1 MPRIVPVLDLSRF
14 EQGAS
19 ERRTFLADLRSAS
32 RDIGFFYLAGHGI
45 SWAEIS
51 EVLTAT
57 RRFFALA
64 EADKLAIEMVKSS
77 QFRGYTRA
85 GGELTKG
92 KADWREQLDIGVE
105 RQPIAQG
112 PGIPAWTRLQGP
124 NQWPA
129 ALPELKPALLAWQA
143 KATAVAIRLLK
154 AFALSLDQAE
164 DAFDPIYREQPNH
177 RMKIVRY
184 PGREATGDDQGVG
197 AHKDGGFL
205 TLLLQDDNKGLQV
218 DYDGSWVDVDPIPG
232 TLVVNIG
239 ELLEL
244 ASNGYLRATVHRVL
258 TPAAGIERISVPF
271 FFSARLD
278 ATIPLLSLSED
289 LAARARGPASDPD
302 NPLFRDVG
310 TNVLK
315 SRLRSHPDVAR
326 RHYADLLE
334 PESPAV

>member
-1 MPRIVPVLDLSRF
+1 MPRIVPVLDLSRL

-19 ERRTFLADLRSAS
+19 EHRTFLLDLRTAA
-32 RDIGFFYLAGHGI
+32 RDVGFFYLSGHGI
-45 SWAEIS
+45 SASETD
-51 EVLTAT
+51 EVLDAS
-57 RRFFALA
+57 RRFFALP

-85 GGELTKG
+85 GGELTRG
-92 KADWREQLDIGVE
+92 AADWREQLDIGVE
-105 RQPIAQG
+105 RQPIPQG
-112 PGIPAWTRLQGP
+112 PGIAPWTRLQGP
-124 NQWPA
+124 NQWPS
-129 ALPELKPALLAWQA
+129 ALPDLKSALLAWQTRA
-143 KATAVAIRLLK
+143 MAVAIRLLK
-154 AFALSLDQAE
+154 AFALSLDQPE
-164 DAFDPIYREQPNH
+164 DAFDAIYRDSPNH

-184 PGREATGDDQGVG
+184 PGRNATDGDQGVG

-218 DYDGSWVDVDPIPG
+218 EYDGSWVNVDPLPG

-244 ASNGYLRATVHRVL
+244 ASNGYLRATVHRVV
-258 TPAAGIERISVPF
+258 TPSAGVERISVPF

-278 ATIPLLSLSED
+278 ATIPLLNLPEE
-289 LAARARGPASDPD
+289 LAAEARGPASDPD

-326 RHYADLLE
+326 RHYADLLQTG
-334 PESPAV
+334 AVRP